1 MNFYI
6 KKYWFVIFMVSC
18 YLGICFVV
26 FADTPDKKDQSS
38 LNQQESFISTVRV
51 NIFPVY
57 ENQAWKLVDYN
68 GKEISKQKYSSVYVN
83 FYEDKYHLYVSRNDQ
98 FFIVNE
104 TGTETKLLLPSGFD
118 IVESTKCPKY
128 FLILKDKK
136 KSNELSPYRVYDLRC
151 NKFVTDYLGMV
162 TCDENIICGV
172 KPESKSREQTE
183 FVVYKIENGKSDI
196 IEKSNEFS
204 RGAVIGNL
212 IIAERKGQNYRGRGE
227 LFDLNLNKVLSP
239 QKNYAFGWIHVNE
252 GKVMVVFREENKDPV
267 FGFIDYVSGTVIAK
281 GYKNA
286 SEYNEGMAKVQSN
299 DSLFGFINEQGHLSI
314 PCQFSLATKFSQNV
328 SFVYNSKNSKI
339 FAIDKSG
346 KCIFDL
352 PFLFSQTLGFESLIY
367 GVVLYNENMRQ
378 TYPAPSNS
386 SSVNIHLKNVEGK
399 SIWKGTSQKDVESMR
414 RCLLYAL

>member
-1 MNFYI
+1 MNFYT
-6 KKYWFVIFMVSC
+6 KKYQFVILMVSC
-18 YLGICFVV
+18 CLGICFVV
-26 FADTPDKKDQSS
+26 FADTPDKGYQNSS
-38 LNQQESFISTVRV
+38 NKQESFINTVRV
-51 NIFPVY
+51 NIFPVC
-57 ENQAWKLVDYN
+57 ESQVWKIVDYD
-68 GKEISKQKYSSVYVN
+68 GREISKQKYDSVYVN
-83 FYEDKYHLYVSRNDQ
+83 FYENKYLLYVSRNNK

-104 TGTETKLLLPSGFD
+104 TGSETKLPLPAGFD
-118 IVESTKCPKY
+118 IVESTKCSKY

-136 KSNELSPYRVYDLRC
+136 KSNELLPYRVYDLRC
-151 NKFVTDYLGMV
+151 NKFVTDYIGMV
-162 TCDENIICGV
+162 TCYENIICGV
-172 KPESKSREQTE
+172 KLESESKEHTE
-183 FVVYKIENGKSDI
+183 FVVYKIENGKSNI

-212 IIAERKGQNYRGRGE
+212 IIAEKKGQNYRGRGE

-239 QKNYAFGWIHVNE
+239 QKNYAFGWIPVNE
-252 GKVMVVFREENKDPV
+252 GKVTVVFREENKDTV

-281 GYKNA
+281 GYKNVG
-286 SEYNEGMAKVQSN
+286 EYNEGMAKVQNN
-299 DSLFGFINEQGHLSI
+299 DSLFGFINDQGHLSI

-328 SFVYNSKNSKI
+328 SFVYNSKSSKI

-346 KCIFDL
+346 KHIFDI

-378 TYPAPSNS
+378 TYPSPSNS

-414 RCLLYAL
+414 NCLLYAL